1 MNRNKFKEPKEDFVE
16 VCDDLNKIHSIPNT
30 KLNDIDWAELTPNNV
45 IFVIVMIALVLF
57 RFLISAFI
65 FYLIC
70 TLLIYAFTF
79 GNIDY
84 PDVENFL
91 PIDNY
96 VTWALMIYGGY
107 YVPKYFS
114 GWARKRKLRKI
125 KNS

>member
-1 MNRNKFKEPKEDFVE
+1 MNRNKFKELKEDFVE

-84 PDVENFL
+84 PDVEKIL

-96 VTWALMIYGGY
+96 VTWALMIYCGY
-107 YVPKYFS
+107 YVPIYIKEF
-114 GWARKRKLRKI
+114 ARKRKLRKI
-125 KNS
+125 KK

>member
-1 MNRNKFKEPKEDFVE
+1 MNRNKFKELKEDFVE
-16 VCDDLNKIHSIPNT
+16 VSDELNKIHLIPNT

-45 IFVIVMIALVLF
+45 IFVIAMIALVLF

-84 PDVENFL
+84 PDVEKIL
-91 PIDNY
+91 PIDNF

-107 YVPKYFS
+107 YVPIYIKEF
-114 GWARKRKLRKI
+114 ARKRKLRKI
-125 KNS
+125 KK

>member
-1 MNRNKFKEPKEDFVE
+1 MNRNKFKELKEDFVE
-16 VCDDLNKIHSIPNT
+16 VSDELNKIHLIPNT

-45 IFVIVMIALVLF
+45 IFVIAMIALVLF

-84 PDVENFL
+84 PDVEKIL

-96 VTWALMIYGGY
+96 VTWALMIYCGY
-107 YVPKYFS
+107 YVPIYIKEF
-114 GWARKRKLRKI
+114 ARKRKLRKI
-125 KNS
+125 KK

>member
-1 MNRNKFKEPKEDFVE
+1 MNKKEYEELKIDFIEVSDKLDKKTLILKNK
-16 VCDDLNKIHSIPNT
+16 LY
-30 KLNDIDWAELTPNNV
+30 DIDWAELTPNNV

-84 PDVENFL
+84 PDVEKIL